1 MLKRLLV
8 TGAAGG
14 VANLLRPRLVGV
26 SKKFRLTDIR
36 HFVSASDLDE
46 IMIGDLADSAF
57 VDQLVQGCDGILHLG
72 GVSTERPFDEI
83 MPANIVGVYN
93 VYRAAAKYDRPRV
106 IFASSN
112 HVVGAYST
120 QEIITPNEPFLPD
133 SFYGAS
139 KVFGEAVAKLFF
151 VKEGIESAVV
161 RIGSCFDQ
169 PSDLRM
175 MSTWFSPDDFAALIK
190 SCFEVET
197 LACPT
202 IFGVSNN
209 VRSFWRNTEIS
220 HLDWHS
226 EARVEDVPKSMD
238 EADIS
243 PEELATG
250 LMDYHGGTWVKRP
263 LDTG

>member
-1 MLKRLLV
+1 MLNRLLI

-26 SKKFRLTDIR
+26 SKNFRLTDIR
-36 HFVSASDLDE
+36 HVVSASDSDE
-46 IMIGDLADSAF
+46 IIIGDLADSTF
-57 VDQLVQGCDGILHLG
+57 VDQLVQDCDGILHLG
-72 GVSTERPFDEI
+72 GVSTEGLFDQI
-83 MPANIVGVYN
+83 MLANIVGVYN
-93 VYRAAAKYDRPRV
+93 IYKAAAKYDRPRV

-112 HVVGAYST
+112 HVIGAYST
-120 QEIITPNEPFLPD
+120 REIITPNEPFLPD

-151 VKEGIESAVV
+151 VKAGIESAIV
-161 RIGSCFDQ
+161 RIGSCYDH

-190 SCFEVET
+190 SCFKAET
-197 LACPT
+197 LDCPT

-209 VRSFWRNTEIS
+209 ARSFWRNTEIS

-226 EARVEDVPKSMD
+226 EARVEDSLGPMN
-238 EADIS
+238 ELNIS
-243 PEELATG
+243 PEELAAG

>member
-1 MLKRLLV
+1 MLERLLV

-46 IMIGDLADSAF
+46 TMIGDLADSAF

-72 GVSTERPFDEI
+72 GVSTEQSFDEI
-83 MPANIVGVYN
+83 LPANIVGVYN
-93 VYRAAAKYDRPRV
+93 IYRAAAKYDRPRV

-112 HVVGAYST
+112 HVTGAYRT
-120 QEIITPNEPFLPD
+120 QEIITPNDPFLPD

-151 VKEGIESAVV
+151 VKEGVESAIV
-161 RIGSCFDQ
+161 RIGSCFEQ

-190 SCFEVET
+190 SCFKVET
-197 LACPT
+197 LDCPT

-209 VRSFWRNTEIS
+209 ARSFWRNTEIS

-226 EARVEDVPKSMD
+226 EARAEDLLESMNQPNV
-238 EADIS
+238 S
-243 PEELATG
+243 PEELAAG

-263 LDTG
+263 LDTE

>member
-1 MLKRLLV
+1 MLERLLV

-14 VANLLRPRLVGV
+14 VANLLRPRLQGV
-26 SKKFRLTDIR
+26 CKKFRLTDIR
-36 HFVSASDLDE
+36 HFASVSDSDE
-46 IMIGDLADSAF
+46 IIIGDLADSAF
-57 VDQLVQGCDGILHLG
+57 VDQLVQDCDGILHLG
-72 GVSTERPFDEI
+72 GVSTERSFDEI
-83 MPANIVGVYN
+83 VPANIVGVYN
-93 VYRAAAKYDRPRV
+93 IYRAAAKYDRPRV

-112 HVVGAYST
+112 HVTGAYST
-120 QEIITPNEPFLPD
+120 QQIITPNDPFLPD
-133 SFYGAS
+133 SCYGAS

-151 VKEGIESAVV
+151 VKEGIESAIV

-190 SCFEVET
+190 SCFKVET
-197 LACPT
+197 LYCPT

-226 EARVEDVPKSMD
+226 EARVEDSLESMRNPNV
-238 EADIS
+238 S
-243 PEELATG
+243 PEELAAG

>member
-1 MLKRLLV
+1 MLERLLV

-14 VANLLRPRLVGV
+14 VANLLRPRLIGV
-26 SKKFRLTDIR
+26 SKKFRLTDIQ
-36 HFVSASDLDE
+36 HFASDSDLDE
-46 IMIGDLADSAF
+46 IMIGDLADPAF

-72 GVSTERPFDEI
+72 GVSTEQPFDEI
-83 MPANIVGVYN
+83 LPANIVGVYN
-93 VYRAAAKYDRPRV
+93 IYRSSAKYGRPRI

-112 HVVGAYST
+112 HVTGAYRT
-120 QEIITPNEPFLPD
+120 QETITPKEPFLPD

-151 VKEGIESAVV
+151 VKAGIESAIV
-161 RIGSCFDQ
+161 RIGSCFEQ

-190 SCFEVET
+190 SCFSVEI
-197 LACPT
+197 LDCPT

-209 VRSFWRNTEIS
+209 AGSFWRNTEIS

-226 EARVEDVPKSMD
+226 EARAEDLLESMNQPN
-238 EADIS
+238 IS
-243 PEELATG
+243 PEELAAG

-263 LDTG
+263 LDTE

>member
-1 MLKRLLV
+1 MLERLLV

-46 IMIGDLADSAF
+46 TMIGDLADSAF

-72 GVSTERPFDEI
+72 GVSTEQPFDEI
-83 MPANIVGVYN
+83 LPANIVGVCNIYK
-93 VYRAAAKYDRPRV
+93 AAAKYDRPRV

-112 HVVGAYST
+112 HVTGAYSAQKT
-120 QEIITPNEPFLPD
+120 ITPSEPFLPD

-151 VKEGIESAVV
+151 VKEGIESAIV

-175 MSTWFSPDDFAALIK
+175 MSTWFSPNDFSALIK

-197 LACPT
+197 LNCPT

-209 VRSFWRNTEIS
+209 ARSFWRNTEIS
-220 HLDWHS
+220 HLDWHI
-226 EARVEDVPKSMD
+226 EARAEDLLGSMK
-238 EADIS
+238 EPNVS
-243 PEELATG
+243 PAELAAG